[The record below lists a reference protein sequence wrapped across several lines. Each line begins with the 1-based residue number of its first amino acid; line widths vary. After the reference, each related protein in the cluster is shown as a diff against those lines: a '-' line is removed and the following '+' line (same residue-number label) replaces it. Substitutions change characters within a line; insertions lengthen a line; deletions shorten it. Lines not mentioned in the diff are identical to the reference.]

1 MERNQLRSAD
11 EAIDQLDPDLF
22 LKVDREVLVQRCL
35 SLMGWPVPG
44 QDHAEL
50 GQPHVHLDRSHVA
63 GSSERLSVHVPY
75 LDPAND
81 LAEHVTKA
89 LTSHFGGSGRRQCGG
104 SNVFTIDLNLAPGQ
118 QGRASWAHD
127 FAALKQ
133 RVVAVIQDE
142 VEKSNLRTDERRR
155 AATEN
160 LRVGLTG
167 RTLIAEALGD
177 ADLQLGVPV
186 ERTDQGSAV
195 IVRPRGLD
203 LARAI
208 ERASS
213 GVPVVTLQTQVRD
226 EILATIRNFGVA
238 LERLPRTA
246 SRLAALDEEALRDVL
261 LFILNANWQV
271 GTGEAF
277 SGSGKTDICLWFRER
292 IAFTAELKVYSGGK
306 QIHSAIDQLSRYAV
320 WRDTHAALVVFI
332 KGRKDISTAMRR
344 VREAIEQH
352 PRVSGDNRDSAETL
366 RYLLGTDDS
375 ERVLAL
381 EVVFVP
387 LATAG

>member
-1 MERNQLRSAD
+1 
-11 EAIDQLDPDLF
+11 
-22 LKVDREVLVQRCL
+22 
-35 SLMGWPVPG
+35 
-44 QDHAEL
+44 
-50 GQPHVHLDRSHVA
+50 
-63 GSSERLSVHVPY
+63 
-75 LDPAND
+75 
-81 LAEHVTKA
+81 
-89 LTSHFGGSGRRQCGG
+89 
-104 SNVFTIDLNLAPGQ
+104 
-118 QGRASWAHD
+118 
-127 FAALKQ
+127 
-133 RVVAVIQDE
+133 VAVIQHE
-142 VEKSNLRTDERRR
+142 VEKANLRTDERRR

-160 LRVGLTG
+160 LRVRLTS

-177 ADLQLGVPV
+177 ANLQLGVPV
-186 ERTDQGSAV
+186 ERADQGLLV
-195 IVRPRGLD
+195 TVRPRGLD

-213 GVPVVTLQTQVRD
+213 GVPVVTLQAQVRD

-261 LFILNANWQV
+261 LFVLNANWQV

-277 SGSGKTDICLWFRER
+277 SGRGKTDICLWFRER

-332 KGRKDISTAMRR
+332 RGRKDVSTAMRR

-352 PRVSGDNRDSAETL
+352 PRVSGENRDSAEAL
-366 RYLLGTDDS
+366 RYLLDTDDS
-375 ERVLAL
+375 ERTLVL